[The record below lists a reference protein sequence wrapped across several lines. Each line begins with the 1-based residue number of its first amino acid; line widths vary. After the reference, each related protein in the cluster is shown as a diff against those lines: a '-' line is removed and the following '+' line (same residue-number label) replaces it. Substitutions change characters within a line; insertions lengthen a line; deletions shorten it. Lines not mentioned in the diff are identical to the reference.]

1 LLIGDSRRDFS
12 ADLDAK
18 ILLLELP
25 WELNSEESACNSG
38 ATGDVGSIPGSG
50 KSPGERHSNT
60 PHHSCLDNPID
71 RGAQRATVRRVEK
84 SQT

>member
-38 ATGDVGSIPGSG
+38 ATGDAGSIPRSG

-60 PHHSCLDNPID
+60 PHHSCLYNPMD
-71 RGAQRATVRRVEK
+71 RGAQRATVHRVEK